1 MKKLL
6 TCLLAAAAA
15 SATWAGTPLWMRDV
29 RISPDGT
36 QIAFCYKGDI
46 YKVSSQ
52 GGEAV
57 RLTSMDTYESSPVW
71 SPDGKSIAFASDRH
85 GNFDVFLMP
94 ADGGQARRLT
104 FDSNTELPTA
114 FTPDGTRV
122 LFTAALQD
130 PAQSALY
137 PTTALNELYAV
148 PVDGGR
154 IEQVLA
160 TPAEAVAFLP
170 DGSMLY
176 QDRKGYEDEWRKHH
190 TSSVT
195 RDVWLWRDG
204 RHTNLTARPG
214 EDRNPVPA
222 PDGSRLH
229 SRFAAMSV

>member
-104 FDSNTELPTA
+104 FDSIPHC
-114 FTPDGTRV
+114 
-122 LFTAALQD
+122 
-130 PAQSALY
+130 
-137 PTTALNELYAV
+137 
-148 PVDGGR
+148 R
-154 IEQVLA
+154 IPL
-160 TPAEAVAFLP
+160 
-170 DGSMLY
+170 SC
-176 QDRKGYEDEWRKHH
+176 
-190 TSSVT
+190 
-195 RDVWLWRDG
+195 RDICVRG
-204 RHTNLTARPG
+204 KCYG
-214 EDRNPVPA
+214 
-222 PDGSRLH
+222 
-229 SRFAAMSV
+229 